1 MSEVVAT
8 PVLEELP
15 TIGGAGDGEFDV
27 FSSLRGGAGG
37 EDLSAGIDSVVGT
50 AGADGAANGFDLVAV
65 ANGEKKLD
73 ATINDGDRSKETS
86 IPVDPAMCRN
96 FGTAACI
103 GCIFAQD
110 CQERQAALM
119 VANTEDPPEQQLSTL
134 ELLLREDDEPG
145 EIVWARLPNAMDS
158 EVLSDP
164 GRQTDNEK
172 YQVDDAKNT
181 TSEPEPSFKDDLA
194 DDGNKES
201 SAKPMA
207 FFGEAE
213 SAEKSKKPEEPEQS
227 RMEAVHDDLK
237 GQASGDSQ
245 LLSIKHEIS
254 ALDDTSDDT
263 ETETLASEEK
273 RAVQETPVAIAPEAA
288 PAVVSTT
295 PKPDKPERINESF
308 AANHSQENQPD
319 LSKKTSVEVED
330 KSHDVLAATEITAV
344 VAGTPAENLAPVQ
357 KISDSKV
364 IKSIDREQKA
374 QSQKPESLEITVND
388 KSDAPVAASSLN
400 AKNNARLESS
410 PIDLKPSADTRQH
423 DRLDAL
429 DTAAATDTPTDTDK
443 TTLSRATAEPEK
455 SAGVTL
461 VTDSHSMPQ
470 TEGKSLTT
478 AGPSSS
484 PRTNDYG
491 NEAPTPSNPLQK
503 DIEKELARLN
513 NSLFVSPAEISDL
526 DGAILAA
533 EESASATEQGSNL
546 EQQSVINDD
555 LNTAE
560 ISIVA
565 EPVKPTKHSE
575 NISPTEQ
582 STNDVLNTTD
592 RETISVEPDL
602 ENDIPLGKPTT
613 RKVDFALF
621 QDIDD
626 IDNTQAATYPAVEA
640 EYAIDKDNK
649 TEESQKAAANW
660 ASEGEIFV
668 VKQPPEMPHFA
679 DDEMGAT
686 ASADDK
692 LGDFSMPS
700 QTIPSSVP
708 TSEIAAVNQHPQ
720 QEISE
725 NLELKTNADLA
736 SDSPSSPE
744 LPLDPEVNMKSDS
757 ASVKPEML
765 AKSEV
770 SELDMTPNPSINQSD
785 YKSDEVK
792 KPQQTTNLLNESETI
807 YIDLRSGYAAGENPT
822 AKTSIVADQT
832 TISPGADLPDSL
844 EIADGE
850 RDDVIADYNDL
861 ARQSA
866 INGDLESAHKI
877 TFAHPL
883 SGLWADDSRANPEE
897 KTPARSGIGVT
908 AWLAQL
914 VGAVAVYVTC
924 SRRARA

>member
-1 MSEVVAT
+1 MSEVAA
-8 PVLEELP
+8 PVVDGAP
-15 TIGGAGDGEFDV
+15 TIGEAGGEEFDV
-27 FSSLRGGAGG
+27 FSLLRDGAGG
-37 EDLSAGIDSVVGT
+37 EDLPAGIDSVVAT
-50 AGADGAANGFDLVAV
+50 ADTDEVADGFDLVAV
-65 ANGEKKLD
+65 ANGEEKLD
-73 ATINDGDRSKETS
+73 VATVIDSAKAASETTAS
-86 IPVDPAMCRN
+86 RISAVCTGMAS
-96 FGTAACI
+96 AACLSCAAR
-103 GCIFAQD
+103 GD
-110 CQERQAALM
+110 CSLLRMWGATESRQPDPERQSYVEELLSDDNNLV
-119 VANTEDPPEQQLSTL
+119 VAGYADSREPLDSEEGYSSKQANNTEVTVD
-134 ELLLREDDEPG
+134 
-145 EIVWARLPNAMDS
+145 
-158 EVLSDP
+158 
-164 GRQTDNEK
+164 TD
-172 YQVDDAKNT
+172 T
-181 TSEPEPSFKDDLA
+181 TSEPELSFKDDLA
-194 DDGNKES
+194 GDGNKGS
-201 SAKPMA
+201 SVKPMVS
-207 FFGEAE
+207 FGEAE
-213 SAEKSKKPEEPEQS
+213 SAEKEEPEQPEQP
-227 RMEAVHDDLK
+227 RMEAARDDPRE
-237 GQASGDSQ
+237 QASGYSQ

-254 ALDDTSDDT
+254 ALDDTSDDA